1 MTERYL
7 IVAEPDGEVSVSE
20 ELPSAV
26 HPTGVTPYRIVP
38 GAGPTSGAYELLGRP
53 FEDASAIRILVRAS
67 ADVGQR
73 HQLQE
78 LLSIGRYRA
87 ARWPGLASKGWI
99 DERGVVTDAGEQALG
114 GGSSDLEPGGPA
126 GQG

>member
-20 ELPSAV
+20 DL
-26 HPTGVTPYRIVP
+26 
-38 GAGPTSGAYELLGRP
+38 
-53 FEDASAIRILVRAS
+53 AS
-67 ADVGQR
+67 ADVRQR
-73 HQLQE
+73 HQLEE

-99 DERGVVTDAGEQALG
+99 DERGVVTEAGEQALG
-114 GGSSDLEPGGPA
+114 GGSADLEPGEPA
-126 GQG
+126 DQG

>member
-20 ELPSAV
+20 DLRSAGP
-26 HPTGVTPYRIVP
+26 PTGVTPYRIVP
-38 GAGPTSGAYELLGRP
+38 GAGPTSGAFELLGRP

-73 HQLQE
+73 HRLEE